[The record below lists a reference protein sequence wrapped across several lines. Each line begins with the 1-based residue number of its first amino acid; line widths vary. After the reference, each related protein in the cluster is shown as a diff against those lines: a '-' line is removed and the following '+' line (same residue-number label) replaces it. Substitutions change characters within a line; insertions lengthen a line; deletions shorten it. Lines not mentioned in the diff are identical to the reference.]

1 MERLTTIAAV
11 RRWQA
16 SVEGSVGFVP
26 TMGALH
32 AGHMV
37 LVRRSMAENAQTI
50 ASIYVNPK
58 QFGTTEDLS
67 SYPRSMDDDC
77 ALLEGLGVGA
87 AFMPSVEEIY
97 PAGFATSV
105 EVGGPL
111 TEQLEAASRPEHF
124 RGVTTVVTK
133 LMQIVRSRRTY
144 FGMKDAQQL
153 LILAKLVRDL
163 AIPTV
168 VTPVATVCDADGL
181 ALSSRNVYLSAEE
194 RAAALVIPRALDAAE
209 ALYASGERQGAPL
222 REAMFGALATE
233 TQFVS
238 DYATC
243 ASIETLED
251 LETVTGMALLAIAG
265 TVGGTHLIDNRWLGV
280 DEQSLMVA
288 LAPAAAEDED

>member
-16 SVEGSVGFVP
+16 SVDGTVGFVP

-32 AGHMV
+32 AGHV
-37 LVRRSMAENAQTI
+37 ALVERSLAENGQTI
-50 ASIYVNPK
+50 TSIYVNPK
-58 QFGTTEDLS
+58 QFAPSEDLS
-67 SYPRSMDDDC
+67 SYPRSVNDDC
-77 ALLEGLGVGA
+77 AVLEELGVGA
-87 AFMPSVEEIY
+87 AFLPSVEEIY
-97 PAGFATSV
+97 PDGFATAV
-105 EVGGPL
+105 EVSGPL
-111 TEQLEAASRPEHF
+111 AEQLEAASRPEHF

-153 LILAKLVRDL
+153 LIVAKLVRDL
-163 AIPTV
+163 AIPTEV
-168 VTPVATVCDADGL
+168 RPVATVRDADGL

-209 ALYASGERQGAPL
+209 ALYVSGEPQAAPL
-222 REAMFGALATE
+222 RAAMFAELAME
-233 TQFVS
+233 PRFVP

-243 ASIETLED
+243 ASIEALSE
-251 LETVTGMALLAIAG
+251 LETVEELALLAVAG

-280 DEQSLMVA
+280 DAQSLAVA
-288 LAPAAAEDED
+288 LAPAVSD